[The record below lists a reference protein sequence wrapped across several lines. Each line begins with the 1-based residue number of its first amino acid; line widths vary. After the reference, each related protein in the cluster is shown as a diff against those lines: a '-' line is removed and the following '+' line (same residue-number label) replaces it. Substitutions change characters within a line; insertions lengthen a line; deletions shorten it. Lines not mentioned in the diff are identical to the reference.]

1 MQFQALLVLTDNSAV
16 EVLSHVLAKF
26 QVNRDLCANRADVAQ
41 LLEEKY
47 FDIILAD
54 FDDSHAAAQVIEEV
68 RHSASKNA
76 IAVGL
81 LGDRSD
87 VRRAF
92 GLGANFV
99 LYKPVKIEQAQAN
112 LRAAIALL
120 KRERRRKFRLPVQLP
135 VTLSWQDAPE
145 VEGIM
150 LDISEDGMD
159 VLSAQP
165 LEGSQNV
172 EVQFSLP
179 DLTQLRAHAQVV
191 WANTNGQAGLQFADF
206 PDENREILCE
216 WLGANSPEVTTEPE
230 PLSRCTLSDLSL
242 GGCYVETESPFP
254 RQTKIALCLRAA
266 DLEVHTSGIVRVMH
280 PGHGMGVEF
289 ASRSGEE
296 RSEVERFIEFLASRS
311 EVMPQLSIA
320 PKSIDFS
327 AADQP
332 SSPRQDALEDDL
344 LQLMRR
350 EPDMT
355 QEEFLTELR
364 SQRRSQAQATTA

>member
-1 MQFQALLVLTDNSAV
+1 MQFQALLVLTDNSAA

-26 QVNRDLCANRADVAQ
+26 QVDRDLCANAGDAAQ
-41 LLEEKY
+41 LLEEKC

-54 FDDSHAAAQVIEEV
+54 FDDSHAAAQVIANV

-76 IAVGL
+76 IAVCL
-81 LGDRSD
+81 LSD
-87 VRRAF
+87 SSNVRRAF

-99 LYKPVKIEQAQAN
+99 LYKPVKSEQAHAS

-135 VTLSWQDAPE
+135 VTLSWPDAPE

-150 LDISEDGMD
+150 LDVSEDGMD

-179 DLTQLRAHAQVV
+179 DLTQLRAQAQVV
-191 WANTNGQAGLQFADF
+191 WANTNGQAGLQFVDF
-206 PDENREILCE
+206 AEQNCETLCA
-216 WLGANSPEVTTEPE
+216 WLGANSPQVPAEPE
-230 PLSRCTLSDLSL
+230 PLSQCRLSDLSL

-254 RQTKIALCLRAA
+254 RQTKIDLCLRAA
-266 DLEVHTSGIVRVMH
+266 DLEVHTNGIVRVMH
-280 PGHGMGVEF
+280 PEHGMGVEF
-289 ASRSGEE
+289 ASRTSDE
-296 RSEVERFIEFLASRS
+296 RSQVEHFIEFLTNQS
-311 EVMPQLSIA
+311 EVTPQLTVA

-327 AADQP
+327 PQDGH
-332 SSPRQDALEDDL
+332 SSSNQDTLQDDL
-344 LQLMRR
+344 LQLLRR
-350 EPDMT
+350 EENMT
-355 QEEFLTELR
+355 QEEFLAELR
-364 SQRRSQAQATTA
+364 AQRRSQAQATTA

>member
-1 MQFQALLVLTDNSAV
+1 MQFQALLVLTDNSAA
-16 EVLSHVLAKF
+16 ELLSPVLAKF
-26 QVNRDLCANRADVAQ
+26 QVDGDLCANSADVAL
-41 LLEEKY
+41 LLEEKC

-54 FDDSHAAAQVIEEV
+54 FDDSHAAAQVIENV

-81 LGDRSD
+81 LSD
-87 VRRAF
+87 PSNVRRAF
-92 GLGANFV
+92 GRGANFV
-99 LYKPVKIEQAQAN
+99 LYKPIKSEQAHAS

-150 LDISEDGMD
+150 LDVSEDGMD

-179 DLTQLRAHAQVV
+179 DLTQLRAQAQVV
-191 WANTNGQAGLQFADF
+191 WANTNGQAGLQFVDF
-206 PDENREILCE
+206 PEANRETLCA
-216 WLGANSPEVTTEPE
+216 WLGANSPEVPAEPE
-230 PLSRCTLSDLSL
+230 PLSQCTLSDLSL

-254 RQTKIALCLRAA
+254 RQTKIDLCLRAA
-266 DLEVHTSGIVRVMH
+266 AWEVHTQGIVRVMH

-289 ASRSGEE
+289 ASRTGDE
-296 RSEVERFIEFLASRS
+296 RSQVEHFIEFLTNQS
-311 EVMPQLSIA
+311 EVMPQLSVA

-327 AADQP
+327 PQDGHSP
-332 SSPRQDALEDDL
+332 SYQGALKDDL
-344 LQLMRR
+344 LQLLRQ
-350 EPDMT
+350 EQNMT

-364 SQRRSQAQATTA
+364 SQRRSQAQATA